1 MADISLWV
9 GYAAACLTT
18 VSFIPQ
24 VLKVWQTRSA
34 RDVSL
39 GMYVLFSL
47 GVAMWLLY
55 GLMIHAWPV
64 VIANAITLLLAGA
77 VLVMKLKFK

>member
-9 GYAAACLTT
+9 GYVAACLTT

-55 GLMIHAWPV
+55 GLMINAWPV